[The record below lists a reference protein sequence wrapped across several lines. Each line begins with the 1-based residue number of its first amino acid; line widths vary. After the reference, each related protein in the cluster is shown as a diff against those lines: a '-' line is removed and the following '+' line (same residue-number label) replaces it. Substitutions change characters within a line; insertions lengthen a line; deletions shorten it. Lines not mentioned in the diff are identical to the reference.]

1 MRKSKLIIGGAAIAT
16 ALSGAGM
23 AAAAGGDRGPQA
35 GGPTAKSTAK
45 ALTTDNVFRC
55 DGGKHKRVYHRIV
68 NDPFTFSEGP
78 QKKLPGAEVGFK
90 GPRRGWDLVSVT
102 FSSETQLRG
111 SSDGDKFD
119 WIGLE
124 VLLDGV
130 PMQPVGPPSSVMA
143 ISGSPYY
150 AMNAAQFC
158 GKVRRGNHKIHVE
171 NNLVDNG
178 KNDNLTAWLDDYTLK
193 VDIHQ

>member
-1 MRKSKLIIGGAAIAT
+1 MNPKLIIGGVAIAT

-23 AAAAGGDRGPQA
+23 AAAAGNGERDAQA
-35 GGPTAKSTAK
+35 GGRAPGALAAK
-45 ALTTDNVFRC
+45 ADVDVYRC
-55 DGGKHKRVYHRIV
+55 DGGKQKRVYNRIV
-68 NDPFTFSEGP
+68 NTPFTFGEGP
-78 QKKLPGAEVGFK
+78 QVSLPGAEATFR
-90 GPRRGWDLVSVT
+90 GPRRGRDTVSVT
-102 FSSETQLRG
+102 FSAETQLRN
-111 SSDGDKFD
+111 STDGDKFD

-130 PMQPVGPPSSVMA
+130 PMRPVGPPSSVMA

-158 GKVRRGNHKIHVE
+158 GKVRRGVHKITVE

-178 KNDNLTAWLDDYTLK
+178 NNDNLTAWLDDYTLR
-193 VDIHQ
+193 VEVSQ

>member
-1 MRKSKLIIGGAAIAT
+1 MNKKLILGGVAIT
-16 ALSGAGM
+16 TMLSGAGM
-23 AAAAGGDRGPQA
+23 AAAAGNDNRGPQTSGRTA
-35 GGPTAKSTAK
+35 LTAKTADPK
-45 ALTTDNVFRC
+45 VYRC
-55 DGGKHKRVYHRIV
+55 DGGRQKRVYNRIV
-68 NDPFTFSEGP
+68 NTPFTFGEGP
-78 QKKLPGAEVGFK
+78 QVQLPGAEVTLP
-90 GPRRGWDLVSVT
+90 GPRRGRDTVSVT

-111 SSDGDKFD
+111 STDGDKFD

-130 PMQPVGPPSSVMA
+130 PMQPVGPPASVMA

-158 GKVRRGNHKIHVE
+158 GKIRKGPHKITVE

-178 KNDNLTAWLDDYTLK
+178 NNDNLTAWLDDYTLR
-193 VDIHQ
+193 VELSQ